1 VTGAKSIQNR
11 LRAAVLN
18 QLIYDFALWLGAS
31 QWSIS
36 LHESYY
42 MYSWVETTH
51 VLSLTLSLGML
62 FFIDL
67 RMLGV
72 ALPEVPAA
80 TIASRLQL
88 PMFIGFGLMIITG
101 LLLFYAIPVR
111 TAQSVWFR
119 IKVLLLLGA
128 AINALVFHNRMKQS
142 VAKWDNAPSAP
153 PDVRAGAALSLMFWA
168 LVVICGRLIA
178 YDWFDCSH
186 APSGLI
192 KLFAGCIDGQTVF

>member
-1 VTGAKSIQNR
+1 
-11 LRAAVLN
+11 VLN
-18 QLIYDFALWLGAS
+18 ELIYDFARELGAS
-31 QWSIS
+31 QWSIA

-42 MYSWVETTH
+42 MYSWIETTH
-51 VLSLTLSLGML
+51 VLSLILSLGML

-80 TIASRLQL
+80 TIAKRLQL
-88 PMFIGFGLMIITG
+88 PMFIGFGLMIMTG

-111 TAQSVWFR
+111 SAQSVWFR
-119 IKVLLLLGA
+119 IKIVLLLGA
-128 AINALVFHNRMKQS
+128 AINAVVFHYRMKQT
-142 VAKWDNAPSAP
+142 VAGWDNAPVAP
-153 PDVRAGAALSLMFWA
+153 ANVRSGALLSLVFWT

-186 APSGLI
+186 EPGGLI
-192 KLFAGCIDGQTVF
+192 RVLAGCIDGQTQF